1 MKQLL
6 AVLLLCVSITAHAQS
21 KNAYSIAEISYL
33 NKEAYQKDLWPK
45 IQKLVSEAGAEI
57 VVSGTQ
63 GEAIAGISKNPDK
76 VTVIKF
82 KNLQHAKNF
91 YSSKGYQDIKPLA
104 DKTIKI
110 RLYIVESQ

>member
-1 MKQLL
+1 MKKLL
-6 AVLLLCVSITAHAQS
+6 ALSLLCLSVTVCAQS
-21 KNAYSIAEISYL
+21 KNVYSIAEISYL

-45 IQKLVSEAGAEI
+45 IQKLVSDAGAEI
-57 VVSGTQ
+57 VVAGTQ
-63 GEAIAGISKNPDK
+63 GEVITGIPNIPDK

-104 DKTIKI
+104 DKTVKI
-110 RLYIVESQ
+110 RLYIVENQ

>member
-1 MKQLL
+1 MKSLL
-6 AVLLLCVSITAHAQS
+6 TVLILCLSINVHAQS

-63 GEAIAGISKNPDK
+63 GEAISGIAKIPDK
-76 VTVIKF
+76 VTIIRF
-82 KNLQHAKNF
+82 KNLQHAKSF
-91 YSSKGYQDIKPLA
+91 YSSKGYQDIKPIA